1 MDTDDIVI
9 VGLVILIV
17 LVVVFAPLLI
27 IWSLNTLFGLTITYT
42 IKTWLAALVLGA
54 LVGGSLVRIGD

>member
-17 LVVVFAPLLI
+17 LVVVFAPLLT

-54 LVGGSLVRIGD
+54 FVGGSSVRSGD